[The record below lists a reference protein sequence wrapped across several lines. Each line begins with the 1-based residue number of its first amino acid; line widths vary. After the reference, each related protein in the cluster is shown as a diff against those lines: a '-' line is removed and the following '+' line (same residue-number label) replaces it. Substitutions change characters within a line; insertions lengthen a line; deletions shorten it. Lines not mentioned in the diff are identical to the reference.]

1 MDLQKTP
8 MQKSTKNWVQTMA
21 YLNIQTIQTIQTVQ
35 TVQTVPIIP
44 ITTQRQSNL
53 GSQKI
58 IKYTHLC
65 QCLVL
70 GASLL

>member
-21 YLNIQTIQTIQTVQ
+21 HLNIQTIQ

-65 QCLVL
+65 QRLVL